1 MQKVNYINLL
11 QNLKTDE
18 QSDFRFQ
25 ERRHAQWTENYQLYR
40 DTVITNR
47 LTNRQSVNM
56 PLMKT
61 SIKTNLATL
70 DEFPRIEY
78 EELDNDKQKEIFLNT
93 YWDDTVIKD
102 RMELKDIVDKKQEQL
117 YGKTWRWLNINYGRF
132 ESEVVEPFDVL
143 VDRYADPSDLDN
155 TAHHLIRGNIFRT
168 LDQLEANPFYNRDA
182 IKRLKIFF
190 GTQNGLIKAE
200 EVTKMMQAKNERL
213 GSMGV
218 GDIDNPALGH
228 LVVELKAY
236 LVKEFDLAD
245 QESHLHVIIAADCGI
260 AGKEILS
267 AKPLKEILNIDFFP
281 CVTWSSDPER
291 NDHYP
296 DGTADIIRTPN
307 KVMNIW
313 FSQLI
318 ENRTLRNFGM
328 NFYDATAKE
337 GWSPQ
342 TLEPRPFGWYPLPG
356 KPSEVFQAV
365 QIPDLSESLDEM
377 DYIKHLIESASAA
390 TAATKGETEKSK
402 VTLGEVELALQ
413 AAKERQSSVA
423 KFYNLAQKEFGDKWA
438 KLVNANPDK
447 LEAVK
452 LYKKSYKGNWFQR
465 TVSPK
470 DWRSEAGYS
479 CRVVSSTEREAK
491 NLETVQKMNAVKAQF
506 PVNAALKRIYDK
518 KVLEFGGLNP
528 EEVQEVMDE
537 EQQNPQPMMMPGQPP
552 GQPGQPQLTPQPNVQ
567 IAQPA

>member
-1 MQKVNYINLL
+1 MQRPNYENLL
-11 QNLKTDE
+11 DNLKTDE
-18 QSDFRFQ
+18 QADFKFQ
-25 ERRHAQWTENYQLYR
+25 ERRHSQWTENYQLYR

-47 LTNRQSVNM
+47 LTQRQSVNM

-78 EELDNDKQKEIFLNT
+78 EELGNDKQKEIFLNT

-102 RMELKDIVDKKQEQL
+102 RMEIKDIVDKKQEQL
-117 YGKTWRWLNINYGRF
+117 YGLTWRKLNIIQGKF
-132 ESEVVEPFDVL
+132 CSEVKEPFDML
-143 VDRYADPSDLDN
+143 KDRYADPTDYDN
-155 TAHHLIRGNIFRT
+155 TAHHLIEGNIFRT

-182 IKRLKIFF
+182 IKRLKVFF

-213 GSMGV
+213 GQMGV

-228 LVVELKAY
+228 TVVELKAY
-236 LVKEFDLAD
+236 FVKEWDLKD
-245 QESHLHVIIAADCGI
+245 QESHLHLIVAADCGI
-260 AGKEILS
+260 TGKEILM

-281 CVTWSSDPER
+281 FVFWSSDPER

-307 KVMNIW
+307 KVLNIW

-342 TLEPRPFGWYPLPG
+342 TLEPMPFGWYGLPG
-356 KPSEVFQAV
+356 KPSDVFQAV

-377 DYIKHLIESASAA
+377 DYVKNLIESASAA
-390 TAATKGETEKSK
+390 TATTKGETEKSK

-423 KFYNLAQKEFGDKWA
+423 KFYTLAQKEFGDKFA
-438 KLVNANPDK
+438 KIANANSDK

-452 LYKKSYKGNWFQR
+452 LYKKSYKGNWFEK
-465 TVSPK
+465 TVSPT

-479 CRVVSSTEREAK
+479 CRVVSSTEREQK
-491 NLETVQKMNAVKAQF
+491 TLETVQKMNAVKAQF
-506 PVNAALKRIYDK
+506 PVNQALKRIYDK
-518 KVLEFGGLNP
+518 KVMEFGGLNP
-528 EEVQEVMDE
+528 EEIQEVMDE
-537 EQQNPQPMMMPGQPP
+537 EVQNPMPMMMPMQ
-552 GQPGQPQLTPQPNVQ
+552 GQPQLTPQPNVPVPV
-567 IAQPA
+567 A